1 MTQELL
7 NPADELTPV
16 EAAKLENLEV
26 VIEQHAASVLK
37 VATALRTIRNE
48 RLYRVTHDSFEA
60 YVLARFDFAR
70 AHAYRLIDFADVAGN
85 LSPAGDTLNERQA
98 RELAKLPADQQ
109 AEAWD
114 EATADGTPT
123 AADVAEVVAR
133 KLWTCPNCGGQ
144 ERDAEACKA
153 CHEPLAPPAR
163 DHQRDFADDAPAVT
177 GSASDRKLRTQ
188 LTRACADFVVDVTAV
203 FGDLLRSDRDALK
216 LAKDVVREELIG
228 GLTRYAKGDGE

>member
-85 LSPAGDTLNERQA
+85 LSPTGDTLNERQA

-144 ERDAEACKA
+144 DRDAEACKA

-163 DHQRDFADDAPAVT
+163 DHQRDFADDAPAVA
-177 GSASDRKLRTQ
+177 GSASERRLRSQ
-188 LTRACADFVVDVTAV
+188 LSRWCADFVEGVTAAH
-203 FGDLLRSDRDALK
+203 GDALRSDRASLKIAKEVIKAELVDALS
-216 LAKDVVREELIG
+216 
-228 GLTRYAKGDGE
+228 RYAKGDGE